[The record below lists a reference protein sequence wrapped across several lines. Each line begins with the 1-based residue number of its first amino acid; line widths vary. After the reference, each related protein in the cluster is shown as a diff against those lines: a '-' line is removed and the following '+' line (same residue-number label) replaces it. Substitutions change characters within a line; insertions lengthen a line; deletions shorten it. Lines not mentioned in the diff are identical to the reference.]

1 MLFFGVLASLA
12 IQPEFWNLRYAP
24 QLLFVVGIILLVLIQ
39 DQRNWVRI
47 TSLIFTGLFILNSS
61 IAIFQNWKYVSENN
75 RALITLLEP
84 MRNSHIKV
92 QAGWMKSFELKL
104 KRFEITPEYEIDSN
118 SVFSK
123 FNGDVF
129 SGWKYKKEMK

>member
-1 MLFFGVLASLA
+1 
-12 IQPEFWNLRYAP
+12 
-24 QLLFVVGIILLVLIQ
+24 
-39 DQRNWVRI
+39 
-47 TSLIFTGLFILNSS
+47 
-61 IAIFQNWKYVSENN
+61 
-75 RALITLLEP
+75 

-104 KRFEITPEYEIDSN
+104 KQFEITPEYEIDSN

-129 SGWKYKKEMK
+129 SGWKYNKEMK

>member
-1 MLFFGVLASLA
+1 M
-12 IQPEFWNLRYAP
+12 
-24 QLLFVVGIILLVLIQ
+24 
-39 DQRNWVRI
+39 
-47 TSLIFTGLFILNSS
+47 IFTGLFILNSS